1 MPAPKKGKRFGK
13 SAAHQRLMLA
23 NLAAHLIEAEAITTT
38 ETKAKALRPY
48 VEKLVTKAKV
58 GGVHKQRQVVATI
71 HDKDVTHKLFVD
83 IGPRYTDR
91 NGGYTRILKLGP
103 RPGDNAP
110 WRSDRAHRVRLI
122 RTKIACTRRGV
133 RACVVAASSAATVA
147 VMLVVPPRAS
157 VAPGWHADSVS
168 SEISDG
174 RHTARLAALDE
185 S

>member
-38 ETKAKALRPY
+38 E
-48 VEKLVTKAKV
+48 TKAKV

-110 WRSDRAHRVRLI
+110 
-122 RTKIACTRRGV
+122 
-133 RACVVAASSAATVA
+133 
-147 VMLVVPPRAS
+147 M
-157 VAPGWHADSVS
+157 
-168 SEISDG
+168 
-174 RHTARLAALDE
+174 ARIE
-185 S
+185 FV